1 MKVGVGSTLLSYYA
15 RWSTCMGSMS
25 FIGESNGIRFVN
37 DPSKRS
43 QTVISNLKISSWIIL
58 GTSPCAISVNLAA
71 HHPFNQTLTPTQH
84 RSLQVEHVRN
94 RKDEQYVLHSIFMS
108 GLLVYSSTSQPF
120 AARRNILPP
129 NSSRVKDTPKQLIG
143 GHLACCYMK

>member
-58 GTSPCAISVNLAA
+58 GTSPCAISVNPAA
-71 HHPFNQTLTPTQH
+71 PSPIQPNTNPNPT
-84 RSLQVEHVRN
+84 
-94 RKDEQYVLHSIFMS
+94 
-108 GLLVYSSTSQPF
+108 
-120 AARRNILPP
+120 
-129 NSSRVKDTPKQLIG
+129 
-143 GHLACCYMK
+143 